1 MLLMRSREAFHA
13 GADGGAAHVVLET
26 VGGAGR
32 RGVWGE
38 APAKSRIEMLKWV
51 IFSYQPMWCSIG
63 VRQRRFVFFSL
74 TQCGTPS
81 CNSVFFPSRWSAIR
95 RRRVF

>member
-38 APAKSRIEMLKWV
+38 APAKLK
-51 IFSYQPMWCSIG
+51 
-63 VRQRRFVFFSL
+63 
-74 TQCGTPS
+74 TQMS
-81 CNSVFFPSRWSAIR
+81 K
-95 RRRVF
+95 